1 MSVDSIGAY
10 STQTAAAAAAAA
22 ASQANSSGGG
32 SGLPPISQSD
42 FLQLITAQLQNQD
55 PTQPADPNQMLN
67 ELASL
72 SEVSGMNNMNSSIG
86 SLSSSMQSAQL
97 LNGTTLIGHGV
108 LASASTAALTAAG
121 KVTGAVQAPTGA
133 GSVTIQVNDA
143 SGQLV
148 RTFQVTPQSSGLTNF
163 SWDGTTNSGA
173 AAPAGTYTFSA
184 SAVSGGTQASVSTY
198 LQSTVNSVTIDPSTQ
213 TLSLNTNSGTLSLS
227 DVVQV
232 N

>member
-10 STQTAAAAAAAA
+10 SAKTAAAAAAAA
-22 ASQANSSGGG
+22 ASQSTSAGG
-32 SGLPPISQSD
+32 SGGLPPISQSD

-72 SEVSGMNNMNSSIG
+72 SEVSGMNNMDSSIG
-86 SLSSSMQSAQL
+86 TLSSSMQSAQL
-97 LNGTTLIGHGV
+97 LNGTSLIGHGV
-108 LASASTAALTAAG
+108 LASGTAAALTAGG
-121 KVTGAVQAPTGA
+121 KVSGAVQAPTGA
-133 GSVTIQVNDA
+133 TSVTIQVSD
-143 SGQLV
+143 STGQLV
-148 RTFQVTPQSSGLTNF
+148 RSFQVPPQSSGLTDF
-163 SWDGTTNSGA
+163 TWDGTTDSGA
-173 AAPAGTYTFSA
+173 PAAAGTYTFSA

>member
-10 STQTAAAAAAAA
+10 SAQTAAAAAAAA

-42 FLQLITAQLQNQD
+42 FLQLITAQLKDQD

-108 LASASTAALTAAG
+108 LASASTAALTAGG

-143 SGQLV
+143 TGQLV

-184 SAVSGGTQASVSTY
+184 SAMTGGTQASLSTY

>member
-10 STQTAAAAAAAA
+10 SAQTAAAAAAAA
-22 ASQANSSGGG
+22 ASQANSSSGNG
-32 SGLPPISQSD
+32 GLPPISQSD
-42 FLQLITAQLQNQD
+42 FLQLITAQLQDQD

-72 SEVSGMNNMNSSIG
+72 SEVSGMNNMDSSIS
-86 SLSSSMQSAQL
+86 SLSSSMQSSQL
-97 LNGTTLIGHGV
+97 LSGTGLIGRQV
-108 LASASTAALTAAG
+108 LASATTAGLTAG
-121 KVTGAVQAPTGA
+121 GTVNGAVAAPTGA
-133 GSVTIQVNDA
+133 TGVTVQVSDA
-143 SGQLV
+143 NGQLV
-148 RTFQVTPQSSGLTNF
+148 RTLQVAPQSSGLTDF
-163 SWDGTTNSGA
+163 TWDGTTNSGA

-184 SAVSGGTQASVSTY
+184 AAASGGTQTSVSTY

-213 TLSLNTNSGTLSLS
+213 TLSLNTNSGSLSLS

>member
-10 STQTAAAAAAAA
+10 SAQTAAAAAAAA

-42 FLQLITAQLQNQD
+42 FLQLITAQLKDQD

-108 LASASTAALTAAG
+108 LASASTAALTAGG
-121 KVTGAVQAPTGA
+121 KVTGAVQAPAGA

-143 SGQLV
+143 TGQLV

-184 SAVSGGTQASVSTY
+184 SAVTGGTQASLSTY

>member
-10 STQTAAAAAAAA
+10 SAQTAAAAAAAA
-22 ASQANSSGGG
+22 ASQSNSANGNG
-32 SGLPPISQSD
+32 GLPPISQSD

-72 SEVSGMNNMNSSIG
+72 SEVSGMNNMDSSI
-86 SLSSSMQSAQL
+86 SNLSSSMQSSQL
-97 LNGTTLIGHGV
+97 LNGTSLIGHGV
-108 LASASTAALTAAG
+108 LSSATTAALTAGG
-121 KVTGAVQAPTGA
+121 KVSGAVPAPTGA
-133 GSVTIQVNDA
+133 TSVTIQVTDA
-143 SGQLV
+143 TGQLV
-148 RTFQVTPQSSGLTNF
+148 RTFQVAPQSSGLTNF
-163 SWDGTTNSGA
+163 SWDGTTDSGS

-184 SAVSGGTQASVSTY
+184 SAVSGGTPASVPTY

>member
-10 STQTAAAAAAAA
+10 SAQTAAAAAAAA
-22 ASQANSSGGG
+22 ASQGSSAG
-32 SGLPPISQSD
+32 SAALPQISQSD
-42 FLQLITAQLQNQD
+42 FLQLITAQLKNQD

-72 SEVSGMNNMNSSIG
+72 SQVSGMNNMSGAISNLSI
-86 SLSSSMQSAQL
+86 SLQSAQL
-97 LNGTTLIGHGV
+97 LNGTNLIGHGV
-108 LASASTAALTAAG
+108 LASGTTAALAAG
-121 KVTGAVQAPTGA
+121 GKVSGAVQAPTGA
-133 GSVTIQVNDA
+133 TSVTIHVTD
-143 SGQLV
+143 STGQLV
-148 RTFQVTPQSSGLTNF
+148 RTMQGAPQASGLTDF
-163 SWDGTTNSGA
+163 TWDGTTDSGT

-184 SAVSGGTQASVSTY
+184 SAVSGGTQASIATY

-213 TLSLNTNSGTLSLS
+213 SLSLNTNSGTLSLR

>member
-1 MSVDSIGAY
+1 MSVDSIGAF
-10 STQTAAAAAAAA
+10 SAQTAAAAAAAA
-22 ASQANSSGGG
+22 ASQSTSNGNG
-32 SGLPPISQSD
+32 GLPPISQSD
-42 FLQLITAQLQNQD
+42 FLQLITAQLQDQD

-72 SEVSGMNNMNSSIG
+72 SEVSGMNNMDSSIG

-108 LASASTAALTAAG
+108 LASGTTAALTAGG
-121 KVTGAVQAPTGA
+121 KVTGAVQAPAGA
-133 GSVTIQVNDA
+133 TAVTVQVTDA
-143 SGQLV
+143 TGQLV
-148 RTFQVTPQSSGLTNF
+148 RTIQVAPQSSGLSGFT
-163 SWDGTTNSGA
+163 WDGTTNSGA

>member
-1 MSVDSIGAY
+1 MPVDSIGAY
-10 STQTAAAAAAAA
+10 SAQTAAAAAAAA
-22 ASQANSSGGG
+22 ASQSNSANGNG
-32 SGLPPISQSD
+32 GLPPISQSD
-42 FLQLITAQLQNQD
+42 FLQLITAQLQDQD

-72 SEVSGMNNMNSSIG
+72 SEVSGMNNMDSSIG

-97 LNGTTLIGHGV
+97 LNGTNLIGHGV
-108 LASASTAALTAAG
+108 LASGSTAALTAG
-121 KVTGAVQAPTGA
+121 GQVSGAVQAPAGA
-133 GSVTIQVNDA
+133 TSVTIQVID
-143 SGQLV
+143 STGQLV
-148 RTFQVTPQSSGLTNF
+148 RTLQVAPQSSGLTGF
-163 SWDGTTNSGA
+163 SWDGTTNSGG
-173 AAPAGTYTFSA
+173 AAPPGTYAFLA
-184 SAVSGGTQASVSTY
+184 SAVSGGAPASVATY